1 MLQIAPGFS
10 KDKTKRLDNLKK
22 FGNGTK
28 QKHLVKKF

>member
-10 KDKTKRLDNLKK
+10 KNKTKRLDNFKK

-28 QKHLVKKF
+28 QKL